1 MSIRTSDPATFTIM
15 THAFAAIAR
24 EMSADLLRTA
34 YSTVIREAADAS
46 TAVFDRRGRTIAQ
59 AVNIPLHLNSME
71 PAFTACAEKL
81 GQNDLT
87 PDTVWVLNDPYH
99 GGQHLS
105 DIFFFSPIFAGD
117 ELIGF
122 SGSVGHY
129 VDLGHTPGFNSRARD
144 IFEERMRFDRLQFSI
159 ERDWNGGLLEQ
170 LIEMNVRMPQRTL
183 GDLNSQLVANRTGAL
198 RVADLHRRYGTEVVE
213 QVIEE
218 YLDYAEAEMR
228 REIEQTPDGRYEA
241 VTWLD
246 DDGVNQGRIPIPVQ
260 LDIAGSDIIVSFD
273 GCAPET
279 NAAINCPLASTYSA
293 VRGAVRCVFTT
304 PSMPVNDGCYRPIMI
319 NDPPIGTILNP
330 SPFHP
335 VEGRNMPVIRV
346 FTAVTSALAEALPQ
360 RVPAPGY
367 DTRTAID
374 LHYSYPDGSYLAVS
388 DLYGGGYG
396 AGLQI
401 DGADQTDD
409 PLGNCTNTPVEALE
423 VEQDY
428 FLITDY
434 ELIPDSGGAGRRRG
448 GLGARRTYEILR
460 DDVFMTI
467 YSDHFVEP
475 APGLFGGSPG
485 AVASCTLRRDG
496 VESPLGSKGS
506 LYLQAGDTVTMRIGG
521 GGGYGPPTERERDLV
536 EQDLREGKI
545 SETAARD
552 AYQFERDPADG

>member
-1 MSIRTSDPATFTIM
+1 MGIRVSDPATFTIV
-15 THAFAAIAR
+15 THAFTAIAR

-46 TAVFDRRGRTIAQ
+46 TAVFDKRGRTIAQ

-81 GQNDLT
+81 GYDGLA

-105 DIFFFSPIFAGD
+105 DIFFFSPIFASD

-122 SGSVGHY
+122 CGSVGHY

-170 LIEMNVRMPQRTL
+170 LIEMNVRMPQSTL
-183 GDLNSQLVANRTGAL
+183 GDLNAQLVANRTGAG
-198 RVADLHRRYGTEVVE
+198 RMAELHRRYGTEVVE

-218 YLDYAEAEMR
+218 YLDYAEDEIR
-228 REIEQTPDGRYEA
+228 REIEQTPDGHYEA
-241 VTWLD
+241 VTWPD
-246 DDGVNQGRIPIPVQ
+246 DDGVNEGPIRIPVQ
-260 LDIAGSDIIVSFD
+260 LDIRGSDITVSFE
-273 GCAPET
+273 GCAPQT

-293 VRGAVRCVFTT
+293 VRGAIRCVFNT
-304 PSMPVNDGCYRPIMI
+304 PNMPVNGGCYRPIVV
-319 NDPPIGTILNP
+319 NDPPYGSILNP
-330 SPFHP
+330 TPFHP

-346 FTAVTSALAEALPQ
+346 FTAVTAALAQALPE

-396 AGLQI
+396 AGPQS

-428 FLITDY
+428 FLITNY
-434 ELIPDSGGAGRRRG
+434 ELIQDSGGAGRRRG
-448 GLGARRTYEILR
+448 GLGARRTYEILK
-460 DDVFMTI
+460 DGVFMTI
-467 YSDHFVEP
+467 YSDHFVQP

-485 AVASCTLRRDG
+485 ALASCTLYRG
-496 VESPLGSKGS
+496 EEQLPVGSKGS
-506 LYLQAGDTVTMRIGG
+506 MYLQAGDIMEMCTGG
-521 GGGYGPPTERERDLV
+521 GGGYGPPRERERELV

-545 SETAARD
+545 SQAA
-552 AYQFERDPADG
+552 AGNTYECECTP